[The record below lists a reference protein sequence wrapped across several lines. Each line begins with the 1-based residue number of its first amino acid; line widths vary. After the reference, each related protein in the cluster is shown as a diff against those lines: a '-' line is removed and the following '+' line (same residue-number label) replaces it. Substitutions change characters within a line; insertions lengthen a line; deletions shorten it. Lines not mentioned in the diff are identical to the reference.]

1 MISKSK
7 VIVRY
12 AETDQ
17 MGIVHHSVYPIWF
30 ELARTNL
37 AKEAGFPYSEME
49 KTGVMTPL
57 VELKCKY
64 IKPAHYED
72 ELTITARLSKLT
84 PVRVEFY
91 YEVFNNVDSKPICIG
106 TTTHALVNK
115 EFNIIN
121 TKKVHPEIYDI
132 LEKMIEKEN

>member
-30 ELARTNL
+30 ELARTDL

-49 KTGVMTPL
+49 KSGVMTPL
-57 VELKCKY
+57 IELNCKY

-72 ELTITARLSKLT
+72 ELTITTRVSKLS

-91 YEVFNNVDSKPICIG
+91 YEVFNNTDSKPICIG

-121 TKKVHPEIYDI
+121 TKKEHPEIYSI
-132 LEKMIEKEN
+132 LEKMLEKEN